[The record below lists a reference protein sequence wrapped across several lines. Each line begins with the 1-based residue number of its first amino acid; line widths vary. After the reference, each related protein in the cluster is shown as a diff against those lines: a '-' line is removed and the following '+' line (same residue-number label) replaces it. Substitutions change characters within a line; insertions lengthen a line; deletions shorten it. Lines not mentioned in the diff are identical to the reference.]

1 MSYDFFTLRKPK
13 DGFSSK
19 ESSYTVG
26 LDKHGYTML
35 IIHSADGCDTTL
47 FMNQHSTKHLI
58 RLLQATLNEE
68 NNNE

>member
-1 MSYDFFTLRKPK
+1 MSFDFFTIRKDK
-13 DGFSSK
+13 DGFPSK

-26 LDKHGYTML
+26 LDKHGYTIL
-35 IIHSADGCDTTL
+35 NIHSADGYDTTL

-68 NNNE
+68 NTDE